1 MIRFYLFT
9 TLNLELSFLILV
21 IIACFGGDSCCKSS
35 NQCNVDEG
43 DCDSDSDCKVGL
55 KCGSDNC
62 KVKTG
67 LDWDYADN
75 CCFKP
80 GLIIIL

>member
-1 MIRFYLFT
+1 MILFT

-21 IIACFGGDSCCKSS
+21 IIACFGGDSCCKPS

-43 DCDSDSDCKVGL
+43 DCDSDSDCMTGL
-55 KCGSDNC
+55 KCGSNNC

-67 LDWDYADN
+67 LDWDSTDD

-80 GLIIIL
+80 G